1 MPLTTREVD
10 SVEPPVEKEEVDP
23 TRTLPFSLVTW
34 VSELRSGLFVNSLVM
49 TSLLYVLLWVRMA
62 GLEALPMLNLVP
74 PSLPL
79 PSKVSSMVSNLMA
92 ELSD

>member
-1 MPLTTREVD
+1 
-10 SVEPPVEKEEVDP
+10 VEPPVEKEEVDP
-23 TRTLPFSLVTW
+23 TRTLLFSLVTW